1 MWRLSFSKG
10 KGEKIIKLYTM
21 ENTRLESNHK
31 ITKVLLMFGY
41 IVSYLYRL
49 INLVMKL
56 LYSQINTLMLQ
67 KIPYHLFLNSIIL
80 KYLYLFPF
88 LNE

>member
-67 KIPYHLFLNSIIL
+67 KISYHLFLNSHYIKISV
-80 KYLYLFPF
+80 FVSIF
-88 LNE
+88 E